1 MSNELRNFLAL
12 SYDELEQLN
21 LKAKEQRQ
29 KRVAVHKI
37 QEERIKYL
45 TDEKRIKAVTVLFS
59 DLEGRLHML
68 DYDKKFLVK
77 SWDNL
82 TFDGSS
88 IRGFTAQRESDLR
101 LAMDW
106 ASFYWAPAD
115 VFGSGKVLVFG
126 EVIDKDGSPYSA
138 DIRGRL
144 KGFAGEMYKNEEYT
158 LNAANEIE
166 GFLFQGSDAERRY
179 NETGK
184 FEYVNT
190 GGYYHSLPGDP
201 LRTFIDT
208 TAEVQRAMG
217 FQNEKD
223 HPEVAPSQF
232 EINYGY
238 GEVVQAADQ
247 IQLYKLICRQVATRM
262 GLTACFLPKPV
273 VGVNGNGMHT
283 NVSISKGGK
292 NIYWDP
298 KGEEKLSKFGW
309 AFVDRILTHGND
321 ICLLLNASVNA
332 YRRLDPH
339 FEAPNQLKAS
349 PVDRGSMIRIPIG
362 NERSMRVEVRSVA
375 PDANP
380 YLVMYSIFRTGI
392 EGETAKIKNLR
403 QAERYLPDNVYL
415 ALDNFRKADWTTKLL
430 GEDVKARYGALKQA
444 AADRCARHSARLSK
458 CRKCSTTTRSTINSC
473 GICFRQIPQGSGE
486 WGGSPVTKSTRFSLV
501 HSSHSRR
508 RAHALNRSGRLR
520 HSWPLLRPMPRRFL
534 PYWLRPSMLLR
545 CAQRCNRRTSPS
557 PQQRARSTAASSHR
571 AFRSWSWRRSAFG
584 SHGPY
589 PG

>member
-12 SYDELEQLN
+12 SYEELEELN
-21 LKAKEQRQ
+21 LKAKKQRQ
-29 KRVAVHKI
+29 DRVAAHKI

-68 DYDKKFLVK
+68 DYDKKFLIK

-101 LAMDW
+101 LSMDW
-106 ASFYWAPAD
+106 SAFYWGPAD

-126 EVIDKDGSPYSA
+126 EVIDKDGTPYTA
-138 DIRGRL
+138 DIRGAL
-144 KGFAGEMYKNEEYT
+144 KGFAEGLHKKEGYT

-166 GFLFQGSDAERRY
+166 GFLFNGVDAEARY
-179 NETGK
+179 HETGK

-190 GGYYHSLPGDP
+190 GGYYHSLPSDP

-238 GEVVQAADQ
+238 GEVVAAADQ
-247 IQLYKLICRQVATRM
+247 IQLYKLICRQVATKM

-283 NVSISKGGK
+283 NVSVSDKGK
-292 NIYWDP
+292 NLCWDP

-309 AFVDRILTHGND
+309 SFVDRILTHGND

-362 NERSMRVEVRSVA
+362 NEKSMRVEVRSVA

-380 YLVMYSIFRTGI
+380 YLVMYSIFKTGI
-392 EGETAKIKNLR
+392 QGDTAKIKNLR
-403 QAERYLPDNVYL
+403 QAERFLPDNIYT
-415 ALDNFRKADWTTKLL
+415 ALDHFRKAEWTTQLL
-430 GEDVKARYGALKQA
+430 GEDVKSRYADLKQA
-444 AADRCARHSARLSK
+444 SADRCAR
-458 CRKCSTTTRSTINSC
+458 
-473 GICFRQIPQGSGE
+473 
-486 WGGSPVTKSTRFSLV
+486 SLGTFV
-501 HSSHSRR
+501 KVPEVQFHHEVY
-508 RAHALNRSGRLR
+508 NQ
-520 HSWPLLRPMPRRFL
+520 FL
-534 PYWLRPSMLLR
+534 WNM
-545 CAQRCNRRTSPS
+545 
-557 PQQRARSTAASSHR
+557 
-571 AFRSWSWRRSAFG
+571 F
-584 SHGPY
+584 
-589 PG
+589 

>member
-1 MSNELRNFLAL
+1 MSNELRNFLSL

-29 KRVAVHKI
+29 KRVAAHKI

-68 DYDKKFLVK
+68 DYDKKFLIK

-106 ASFYWAPAD
+106 GSFYWAPAD
-115 VFGSGKVLVFG
+115 VFGSGKVLIFG
-126 EVIDKDGSPYSA
+126 HVIDKDGSPYSA
-138 DIRGRL
+138 DIRGVL
-144 KGFAGEMYKNEEYT
+144 KGYADNLHEKKGYT

-166 GFLFQGSDAERRY
+166 GFLFKGQNAERSY

-208 TAEVQRAMG
+208 TAEVQRAMA

-232 EINYGY
+232 EI
-238 GEVVQAADQ
+238 
-247 IQLYKLICRQVATRM
+247 
-262 GLTACFLPKPV
+262 
-273 VGVNGNGMHT
+273 
-283 NVSISKGGK
+283 GK
-292 NIYWDP
+292 NLFWDP

-309 AFVDRILTHGND
+309 EFVDRILSHGND
-321 ICLLLNASVNA
+321 ICLLINSSVNA

-339 FEAPNQLKAS
+339 FEAPNQLNAS
-349 PVDRGSMIRIPIG
+349 AVNRGAMVRIPIG
-362 NERSMRVEVRSVA
+362 NEKSMRTEVRAVA
-375 PDANP
+375 PDSNP
-380 YLVMYSIFRTGI
+380 YMVMYSIFKTGI
-392 EGETAKIKNLR
+392 DGETSKIKNLR
-403 QAERYLPDNVYL
+403 SAERYLPDNIYT
-415 ALDNFRKADWTTKLL
+415 ALDNFEKADWTTKLF
-430 GEDVKARYGALKQA
+430 GADVKARYAELKRA
-444 AADRCARHSARLSK
+444 AADRC
-458 CRKCSTTTRSTINSC
+458 
-473 GICFRQIPQGSGE
+473 P
-486 WGGSPVTKSTRFSLV
+486 
-501 HSSHSRR
+501 
-508 RAHALNRSGRLR
+508 RALGTVVKVPEVQFHHEVYNQ
-520 HSWPLLRPMPRRFL
+520 FL
-534 PYWLRPSMLLR
+534 WN
-545 CAQRCNRRTSPS
+545 Q
-557 PQQRARSTAASSHR
+557 
-571 AFRSWSWRRSAFG
+571 F
-584 SHGPY
+584 
-589 PG
+589 

>member
-1 MSNELRNFLAL
+1 MSTELRNFLAL
-12 SYDELEQLN
+12 SYEELEELN
-21 LKAKEQRQ
+21 LNAKIQRRD
-29 KRVAVHKI
+29 RVPAHKI

-101 LAMDW
+101 LGMDW
-106 ASFYWAPAD
+106 GSFYWAPTD

-126 EVIDKDGSPYSA
+126 EVIDKDGSPYGA
-138 DIRGRL
+138 DTRGLL
-144 KGFAGEMYKNEEYT
+144 KGFAEKLHKDEGYT

-166 GFLFQGSDAERRY
+166 GFLFKGENAERHY
-179 NETGK
+179 HESHK

-190 GGYYHSLPGDP
+190 GGYYHSLPSDP
-201 LRTFIDT
+201 LRSFIDT
-208 TAEVQRAMG
+208 TAEVQRSMG

-238 GEVVQAADQ
+238 GEVVAAADQ
-247 IQLYKLICRQVATRM
+247 IQLYKLICRQVATKM

-283 NVSISKGGK
+283 NVSISENGD
-292 NIYWDP
+292 NLFWDA
-298 KGEEKLSKFGW
+298 KGEEKLSKMGW
-309 AFVDRILTHGND
+309 AFLDRILTHGND

-362 NERSMRVEVRSVA
+362 NERSMRVEVRSVG

-380 YLVMYSIFRTGI
+380 YLVMLSIFKSGI
-392 EGETAKIKNLR
+392 DGETSKIKNLR
-403 QAERYLPDNVYL
+403 QAERYLPDNIYDAL
-415 ALDNFRKADWTTKLL
+415 ATFRNAEWTTALL
-430 GEDVKARYGALKQA
+430 GEDVKGRYADLKQA
-444 AADRCARHSARLSK
+444 AADRCAR
-458 CRKCSTTTRSTINSC
+458 
-473 GICFRQIPQGSGE
+473 
-486 WGGSPVTKSTRFSLV
+486 
-501 HSSHSRR
+501 
-508 RAHALNRSGRLR
+508 
-520 HSWPLLRPMPRRFL
+520 LLGTFVKAPEVQFHHDV
-534 PYWLRPSMLLR
+534 YNQLLW
-545 CAQRCNRRTSPS
+545 NL
-557 PQQRARSTAASSHR
+557 
-571 AFRSWSWRRSAFG
+571 F
-584 SHGPY
+584 
-589 PG
+589 